1 MIRVSVIHG
10 PNLNLLGLREPEI
23 YGSQSLEE
31 INEKITETAQELG
44 IEIRLFQSNSE
55 GEIVDAVHNSYG
67 WADAIVINPAGYTHY
82 SVVIRDA
89 IETVRLPTVEVHL
102 SNIYSRE
109 EFRKHSMT
117 ADVAYGQITGFG
129 WMSYVLALHA
139 AKHIVEQMR
148 K

>member
-10 PNLNLLGLREPEI
+10 PNLNLLGLREPEL

-31 INEKITETAQELG
+31 INDRILAAAQELD
-44 IEIRLFQSNSE
+44 IEVRLFQSNME
-55 GEIVDAVHNSYG
+55 GEIVEAIHNAYG
-67 WADAIVINPAGYTHY
+67 WADAIVLNPAGYTHY

-89 IETVRLPTVEVHL
+89 IEAVRLPTVEVHL
-102 SNIYSRE
+102 TNIHSRE

-117 ADVAYGQITGFG
+117 ADMAYGQIAGFG

-139 AKHIVEQMR
+139 ARHIVEQMR

>member
-10 PNLNLLGLREPEI
+10 PNLNLLGLREPEL

-31 INEKITETAQELG
+31 INQKILEAAEDLD
-44 IEIRLFQSNSE
+44 IEVRLFQSNME
-55 GEIVDAVHNSYG
+55 GEIVEEIHNAYG
-67 WADAIVINPAGYTHY
+67 WADAIIINPAGYTHY
-82 SVVIRDA
+82 SVIIRDA
-89 IETVRLPTVEVHL
+89 IQAVRLPTVEVHL

-109 EFRKHSMT
+109 SFRKHSET
-117 ADVAYGQITGFG
+117 ADVVYGQITGFG
-129 WMSYVLALHA
+129 WMSYILGLHA